1 MPSPRPLS
9 AGSDFAREGRREG
22 DGAWT
27 TLLDHLEGSRKAV
40 QEEVRNYPTPIA
52 GCDQQFN
59 HLLEIRGRIAAEL
72 SGIHQALARGDI
84 ALATKIVRSSEHIDE
99 DIKASLVK
107 GPDRT
112 PG

>member
-9 AGSDFAREGRREG
+9 AGSDFAREVREG

-27 TLLDHLEGSRKAV
+27 ALLDHLEGLRKAV

-59 HLLEIRGRIAAEL
+59 HLLEIRGRIAVEL
-72 SGIHQALARGDI
+72 RGIHQALAGGDL
-84 ALATKIVRSSEHIDE
+84 ALATEIARSSEHIGE

-107 GPDRT
+107 GLDRT
-112 PG
+112 PR